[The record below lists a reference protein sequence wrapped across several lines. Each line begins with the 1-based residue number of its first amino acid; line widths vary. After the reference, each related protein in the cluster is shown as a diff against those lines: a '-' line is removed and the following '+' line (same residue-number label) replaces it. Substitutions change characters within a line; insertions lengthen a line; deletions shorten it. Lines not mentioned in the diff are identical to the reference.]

1 MKRAPTRRLR
11 DLLATTEAVRN
22 DQRLRRRSPHRG
34 EQDALADRLR
44 HGERLGTEAERSGH
58 STAARIDR
66 LERHAHLP
74 EQRLFIGHLHER
86 FVVTVA
92 DEERS
97 EEHTSELQSL
107 AYLVCRL
114 LLEKKKSWPPMP
126 RLITS

>member
-22 DQRLRRRSPHRG
+22 DQRLRRRSPDRG

-86 FVVTVA
+86 FVMTVA
-92 DEERS
+92 VEENGAGKPGRRIPRR
-97 EEHTSELQSL
+97 
-107 AYLVCRL
+107 VM
-114 LLEKKKSWPPMP
+114 LEKFAEQE
-126 RLITS
+126 RLAP